1 MNALPVHALFL
12 SAPGCKR
19 GGGQSVG
26 ETGEE
31 GEAGGSPR
39 QASFTSQP
47 HLRREQH
54 PGHHRIPA
62 NPRALPSCLQR
73 EENAPA
79 WLAQP
84 RALCDLQVGLYPPWE
99 PHMPSKSC
107 SLLRTGDSITGR
119 VAALT
124 FLEMIQKTG
133 SGEIFE
139 TSREEGTGSQLVQS

>member
-1 MNALPVHALFL
+1 MPSPVHALFL
-12 SAPGCKR
+12 SAPGCDRK
-19 GGGQSVG
+19 GGQSVG

-31 GEAGGSPR
+31 GEAGGSPK

-47 HLRREQH
+47 RLRREQQLS
-54 PGHHRIPA
+54 HHRITA

-84 RALCDLQVGLYPPWE
+84 RALCGLQVGLYPLWE

-124 FLEMIQKTG
+124 FQDMIQKTG
-133 SGEIFE
+133 YREIFE
-139 TSREEGTGSQLVQS
+139 TSSQRRAQEVT